1 MARLSQACLLLTLF
15 AAQIVAQSSAPAC
28 LSACLANSTDPCNS
42 SSLGNLM
49 TCLTTACKSDSSA
62 DDDLTKMH
70 MAYTPKVEYSCE
82 NSMVPGE
89 SPGANETMILD
100 GSGNCETSP
109 YAFRSFVAGT
119 SSAQTYD
126 MCRLVIYTQN
136 GCMGRATSMSMNDGV
151 EGCRFVGGRSARLRC
166 DRHSSQSELAVSHLQ
181 ALCSSAP
188 AYGSPSTTSLFS
200 NWTASASPA
209 LDSTRANISTTSH
222 LSTTSHPSTTTAAA
236 VTTTAFGNITTSMPA
251 PPAPFTGLGSTFYGW
266 QSLSGVGLVAVGA
279 AFAML

>member
-1 MARLSQACLLLTLF
+1 
-15 AAQIVAQSSAPAC
+15 
-28 LSACLANSTDPCNS
+28 
-42 SSLGNLM
+42 M
-49 TCLTTACKSDSSA
+49 TCLTTSCKSDSSA
-62 DDDLTKMH
+62 DEDLTKMH
-70 MAYTPKVEYSCE
+70 MAYTPKIEYSCK

-89 SPGANETMILD
+89 SPGANETMVLD

-181 ALCSSAP
+181 ALCSNAP
-188 AYGSPSTTSLFS
+188 AYGSPPTTSLFS
-200 NWTASASPA
+200 NWTTSASPTA
-209 LDSTRANISTTSH
+209 LDTTTANISTTSH
-222 LSTTSHPSTTTAAA
+222 LGLTSHPSTTTVAP
-236 VTTTAFGNITTSMPA
+236 VTATASGNITTSMPA
-251 PPAPFTGLGSTFYGW
+251 PPAPYTGLGSTLHGW
-266 QSLSGVGLVAVGA
+266 QSLSGLGLVAVGA